1 MKKSVLVLCS
11 IFLLTNL
18 GLTQKELTLESIWKP
33 GSPFRQNSVSAV
45 RSMNDG
51 LRYTAFDYQKSGLE
65 IGIYSY
71 ASREKIGTLI
81 KEADLKL
88 DGSKESLKLSGY
100 SFNANETKMLLET
113 DVKPIYRRSY
123 TAQFYVYD
131 IKTKALEK
139 LSTSNSAQ
147 QLAEF
152 SPDGN
157 KVAYLMDNNIYY
169 KDFTTGK
176 TVQITNDGEK
186 NKIINGSTDWVYEEE
201 FAIVKA
207 FYWNSDGTK
216 IAYLKFDESEVPE
229 FQMEYYGD
237 LYPEIYKFKYPKAGE
252 KNSDIGLFIYDYNKN
267 NTTAIES
274 QFVDD
279 NSYIPRINWTKNP
292 NELLVQ
298 RLNRHQNHLRYFKI
312 KHDNTVGPQMQKY
325 SEELVYEETSKTY
338 IEIDDNL
345 IFTEDGKY
353 FIRTSEQN
361 GYMHIYKIGFDK
373 SIQQITKGEW
383 DVIEFKGLDAK
394 KGLIYYTSAEE
405 GAIYKSLYVIGLNG
419 KKKKKLS
426 TRKGQNDAVF
436 STGMKYYINY
446 HTDANTPMYVTLHEA
461 NGKELKVLEDNA
473 ELKKELAQYDLSNKE
488 FFKIQGAEGELNA
501 WMIKP
506 SNFDPNKKYPV
517 YMNVYCGPGHNTVLD
532 SYDGTS
538 YLWHQLLAKKGYIV
552 VSVDPR
558 GTMYRGQDFKKSTY
572 LQLGKLETEDMIASA
587 KWLSKQSYIDKDRI
601 GIQGW
606 SYGGY
611 MSSLCMTKGADFFKM
626 GIAVAP
632 VTNWRF
638 YDSIYTE
645 RFMRTPQENA
655 DGYDDNSPINH
666 VEQLKGSYLLVHG
679 SADDNVHHQN
689 TMEMVSALV
698 NADKQFDLFIYPNKN
713 HGIYGGNTRFH
724 LFNKMLN
731 FTLENL

>member
-18 GLTQKELTLESIWKP
+18 GLGQKELTLESIWKP
-33 GSPFRQNSVSAV
+33 GSPFSQKSVSAV

-51 LRYTAFDYQKSGLE
+51 LRYTAFDFQKSGLE

-81 KEADLKL
+81 KEVDLKL
-88 DGSKESLKLSGY
+88 EGMKESLKLSGY
-100 SFNANETKMLLET
+100 SFNSDETKMLLET
-113 DVKPIYRRSY
+113 DVQAIYRRSY

-139 LSTSNSAQ
+139 LSDNSSAQ

-176 TVQITNDGEK
+176 TVQVTNDGEK

-207 FYWNSDGTK
+207 FYWNADGTK
-216 IAYLKFDESEVPE
+216 LAYLKFDETEVPE

-252 KNSDIGLFIYDYNKN
+252 KNSDIGLFIYDYDKKT
-267 NTTAIES
+267 TTAIES

-312 KHDNTVGPQMQKY
+312 KYDNSTGPQFQKY
-325 SEELVYEETSKTY
+325 KEELVYEETSDTY

-383 DVIEFKGLDAK
+383 DVIEFKGLNAK
-394 KGLIYYTSAEE
+394 NGLIYYTSAEE

-426 TRKGQNDAVF
+426 TKKGQNDAVF

-446 HTDANTPMYVTLHEA
+446 HTDSNTPMYVTLHEA

-473 ELKKELAQYDLSNKE
+473 ALKKELAQYDLSRKE

-506 SNFDPNKKYPV
+506 PNFDPNKKYPV

-587 KWLSKQSYIDKDRI
+587 KWLGKQSYVDKGRI

-655 DGYDDNSPINH
+655 AGYDDNSPINH
-666 VEQLKGSYLLVHG
+666 VEKLKGSYLLVHG

-689 TMEMVSALV
+689 TMEMVTALV

-713 HGIYGGNTRFH
+713 HGIYGGNTRYH

-731 FTLENL
+731 FTLEKL